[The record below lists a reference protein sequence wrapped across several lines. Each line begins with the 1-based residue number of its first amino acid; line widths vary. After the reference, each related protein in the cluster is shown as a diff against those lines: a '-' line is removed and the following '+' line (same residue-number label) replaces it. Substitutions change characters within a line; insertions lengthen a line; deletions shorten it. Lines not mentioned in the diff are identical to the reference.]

1 MKSDTWKNRDWIN
14 TFDYT
19 REELETILNLAAD
32 LKQRYTLGEPT
43 DILLRKTLFMIFY
56 NGSLRT
62 RNSFEA
68 GMTQLGG
75 HAHFLDAGKIY
86 APTFGKE
93 TKDRHSEDIADT
105 ARTLSR
111 MGEAISIRCFGDA
124 VGWRWGMGNQVIRE
138 FAKWSDIPV
147 INMEDDWYHPCQAMA
162 DIMTIKEKFNELA
175 GKKIVMSWAY
185 APDTKKPLSV
195 AHSMIEVA
203 SKFGMEVTLAHPKG
217 YDLNPEVLK
226 EVRTNVDQ
234 FGGSFN
240 ITDDMDAAC
249 AGADVVY
256 AKSWSA
262 TQFWP
267 PVQEKLMEDE
277 LKSLAEKNKD
287 WICDSRRMKL
297 ANKNA
302 IYLHCLP
309 VGRDYEVTADV
320 IDGPQS
326 AVFDEAENRL
336 HAQKAILALLMSKG

>member
-1 MKSDTWKNRDWIN
+1 MKTDTWKNRDWIT

-19 REELETILNLAAD
+19 KEELETILHLAFELKERFNLN
-32 LKQRYTLGEPT
+32 EPH
-43 DILLRKTLFMIFY
+43 DILARKTLFMIFY

-75 HAHFLDAGKIY
+75 HAHFLDTGKIY
-86 APTFGKE
+86 APTFGSE

-111 MGEAISIRCFGDA
+111 MGHGISIRCFGDA

-162 DIMTIKEKFNELA
+162 DIMTIKEKLGELA
-175 GKKIVMSWAY
+175 GKKLVMSWAY

-195 AHSMIEVA
+195 AHSMLPVA
-203 SKFGMEVTLAHPKG
+203 SKFDMEIVLAHPKG
-217 YDLNPEVLK
+217 YDLNSEVISK
-226 EVRTNVDQ
+226 VKNNVTQ
-234 FGGSFN
+234 FGGSF
-240 ITDDMDAAC
+240 TTMDDMDAAC
-249 AGADVVY
+249 EGADVIY
-256 AKSWSA
+256 AKSWTA
-262 TQFWP
+262 TQFWLP
-267 PVQEKLMEDE
+267 IQEKLMEAE

-287 WICDSRRMKL
+287 WICDSRRMAL
-297 ANKNA
+297 AKKGA

-309 VGRDYEVTADV
+309 CNRDFEVTADV

-336 HAQKAILALLMSKG
+336 HAQKAIMALLMK